1 VNLSAAF
8 GGIDRALRNAL
19 FRRYWAANAVATV
32 GRWLHRMA
40 VGWLTWELTHST
52 GWLGIIAF
60 ADTFPTVVLSLLAG
74 AIADRVGYFR
84 VVRISQLLTA
94 CVGGLFAGLALSGLI
109 TIEIVLVLTI
119 LHGSLE
125 ALSTPARMAAVHS
138 LVPRADL
145 AAAIALQSTTF
156 NGARVI
162 GPAIAGVLIVWINT
176 GAVMAVATV
185 TFIVFFIVLLGLDID
200 ETERNQKMSLDIVD
214 DITKSLRYAFG
225 NPGIRFVMVILGTTG
240 LLVRPY
246 IDLLPGFAAQVFAG
260 GPEAFAILMSSI
272 GVGATMA
279 GLWLAQRGET
289 SGLTR
294 MVTLH
299 LLVMSAGLIV
309 FTLLDHIW
317 LAAAA
322 LAVCGFWMLTGSV
335 GCQTL
340 VQNATESAVRARVM
354 SLFILISWGL
364 PALGA
369 LAMGWLASFFGLQTT
384 IGAGAALALLV
395 WLWARREAG
404 SVAPALE
411 KAA

>member
-8 GGIDRALRNAL
+8 GGIGRALR
-19 FRRYWAANAVATV
+19 NAVATV
-32 GRWLHRMA
+32 GRWLYRMA

-84 VVRISQLLTA
+84 VVRISQFLTA
-94 CVGGLFAGLALSGLI
+94 GVAGLFAGLALAGDI
-109 TIEIVLVLTI
+109 TIELVLVLTI

-145 AAAIALQSTTF
+145 SAAIALQSTTF
-156 NGARVI
+156 NGARII
-162 GPAIAGVLIVWINT
+162 GPAIAGVLIVWLGS
-176 GAVMAVATV
+176 GAVMAAATLTYV
-185 TFIVFFIVLLGLDID
+185 VFFVVLLGIDID
-200 ETERNQKMSLDIVD
+200 ETERSQKVSLDIVE
-214 DITKSLRYAFG
+214 DIAKSLRYAFG
-225 NPGIRFVMVILGTTG
+225 NPGIRFVMIILAAGG
-240 LLVRPY
+240 RLVRPY

-260 GPEAFAILMSSI
+260 GAQAFAILLSSI
-272 GVGATMA
+272 GVGATAA

-294 MVTLH
+294 IVTLH
-299 LLVMSAGLIV
+299 LLVMSAALV
-309 FTLLDHIW
+309 AFTLLDHLW

-322 LAVCGFWMLTGSV
+322 LVVCGFWMLTGSV

-369 LAMGWLASFFGLQTT
+369 LAMGWLASFFGLRAT
-384 IGAGAALALLV
+384 IGAGAALALAL

-404 SVAPALE
+404 GLAPALE
-411 KAA
+411 RGA